1 MSRISDISIIRHF
14 FGFPIHGASPKL
26 HKAAIVCL
34 NASWWQNPPDPT
46 TEFGIAEFMV
56 KGASPTTHCE
66 NIINGIRNAHAR
78 VIPNAHLLNQYTED
92 GDSEAFNFGTTK
104 FVSLEE
110 AKKVLINTFVRP
122 HMRID
127 LVDLGTITKVVD
139 TQNLAKDALI
149 HSPKGPNI
157 SLADLLE
164 HFKTRISNQYN
175 AGNESAGILIAAL
188 LTSLRDD
195 IYMHEVIKLFKA
207 RKTHQT
213 AKCLYQYLEMP
224 PSDYFLQCTA

>member
-110 AKKVLINTFVRP
+110 AKKVLINTFVRA
-122 HMRID
+122 HMVGDNSGQHPPII
-127 LVDLGTITKVVD
+127 LVGH
-139 TQNLAKDALI
+139 ALENRPGGSGHHHQGRRHTEPRQRRS
-149 HSPKGPNI
+149 HSQPKG
-157 SLADLLE
+157 SKHQSRRLA
-164 HFKTRISNQYN
+164 
-175 AGNESAGILIAAL
+175 GAL
-188 LTSLRDD
+188 QDP
-195 IYMHEVIKLFKA
+195 H
-207 RKTHQT
+207 
-213 AKCLYQYLEMP
+213 
-224 PSDYFLQCTA
+224 LQPIQCR